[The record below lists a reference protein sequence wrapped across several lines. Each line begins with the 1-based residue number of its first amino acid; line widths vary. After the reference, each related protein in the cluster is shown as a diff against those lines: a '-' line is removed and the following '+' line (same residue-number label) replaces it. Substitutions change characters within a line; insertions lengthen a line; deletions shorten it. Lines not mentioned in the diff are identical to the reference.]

1 VTITASDET
10 QEIDY
15 RSCDTIEIRIPA
27 APRLTRGRR
36 AINCVKRLGRAV
48 ADRWEDIWP
57 PLVGI
62 LLGLSSGVA
71 LVLLAALWWL
81 NA

>member
-1 VTITASDET
+1 MTITASDET

-15 RSCDTIEIRIPA
+15 RSCDTIETRIPEQPP
-27 APRLTRGRR
+27 APRWWHPL
-36 AINCVKRLGRAV
+36 

-57 PLVGI
+57 PLVGVV
-62 LLGLSSGVA
+62 LGISIGTA